1 MALLFPLFAVLIWS
15 INTVIS
21 KAAANVIDPAAIS
34 FYRWLVAGIVLTPFC
49 IKNIWHNRSLIYH
62 NWLKLLVLAFL
73 GMVIFQCIAYY
84 AAFFTSATNMA
95 VINGLLPLMSSIMG
109 ILFFNGKGTI
119 KTFFSIILSFTGVVI
134 ILCHGDILS
143 LTQNGINRGDGF
155 MLIAV
160 LSYSLYGILLKRWQF
175 GLTGWNYLYIQILFS
190 IVLLIPVALQ
200 AHSLEVTAKAAGFI
214 LFAGIGSSLIAA
226 FCWMQG
232 LQKVGVEK
240 TSIFMNLMPLFT
252 AIIAI
257 ITLNEP
263 VTSYHIIGGSMII
276 SGVLITQI
284 NRKLLH
290 NFYKHPNNS

>member
-1 MALLFPLFAVLIWS
+1 MALLFPLIAVLIWS

-34 FYRWLVAGIVLTPFC
+34 FYRWLVAGLVLTPFC
-49 IKNIWHNRSLIYH
+49 IKNIWRERSLIYS
-62 NWLKLLVLAFL
+62 NWLKLLLLAFL

-95 VINGLLPLMSSIMG
+95 VINGLVPLISSIIS
-109 ILFFNGKGTI
+109 ILFFHGKGNI
-119 KTFFSIILSFTGVVI
+119 KTFFSIILSFAGVVI
-134 ILCHGDILS
+134 ILCHGDVLS

-160 LSYSLYGILLKRWQF
+160 LSYSLYGILIKRWQF
-175 GLTGWNYLYIQILFS
+175 GLTGWSYLYIQILFS
-190 IVLLIPVALQ
+190 IILLIPVALQ
-200 AHSLEVTAKAAGFI
+200 ADSLEVTAKAASFI

-232 LQKVGVEK
+232 LQRLGVEK
-240 TSIFMNLMPLFT
+240 TAIFMNLLPLFT

-257 ITLNEP
+257 TTLNEP

-276 SGVLITQI
+276 CGVLITQV

-290 NFYKHPNNS
+290 NFYNHPNNK